1 MDTVS
6 KQASNVAKEARSRKL
21 LSVILTFVL
30 ATTLMIPQVAWA
42 EEEGDGGPGTAT
54 NVAKIGDKEYATLQA
69 AIDDAASGAEIV
81 LMADA
86 TESVT
91 IAVNKD
97 VTIDLGAHKLTNV
110 DGKHTITN
118 SGKLTV
124 KGSGTV
130 DNVSHA
136 KAALEN
142 VEGATAVLNG
152 GIYTRSME
160 NGQSSTD
167 AGGNSF
173 YVVRNHGALTIND
186 GVEISQ
192 NGHYSS
198 MVENGYQ
205 NASTEKKD
213 SESIPSLTITGGTFA
228 GGLNTIK
235 NDDCGVLEITGGT
248 FENVSQAVLL
258 NWNVAKVSGGSF
270 AATESSHGVILN
282 GMNPGEINKGQ
293 LTISGGIF
301 TAASGK
307 AVISQMGGS
316 SAIGTIA
323 ITGGSFSANVDD
335 FCEEGFSCTLVDG
348 AYVVGETPAP
358 VVAKIGDVEYASLK
372 DAAGHAVAGDVIE
385 LLADTESEPV
395 SFADNVT
402 VDLGAKTLK
411 IVSDDAKTVDG
422 LLFTGSGDNALK
434 NGTVLDARSNG
445 NQTAGWKTVHVSGS
459 ANLVTEDVSIQV
471 YNPDTDTN
479 YNYIVYVGGKDDS
492 AAKAIALG
500 AGTKIENLKNSSSG
514 NTTYGAVGVSL
525 IGTTTNASAVANRV
539 SLTVAEGV
547 SIDTMGYAIAGN
559 GTYHGTDI
567 VINGGNL
574 TSTAS
579 AAVYHPQAGTLVLN
593 GGTLE
598 GTTGI
603 QFCSGEGTVNTSFDF
618 NGGVVKG
625 VGEDERPGKTG
636 DGLVSDGAAISLV
649 NRSYPGGA
657 PSITINGG
665 EFSSAH
671 NEAVLAYTWSKG
683 QSSDWAEAAENIS
696 IAGGT
701 YSSDVS
707 AYVAEGLACS
717 KIADGVYQIQKKIVD
732 EGGNVEVQAPI
743 VSEDNIPA
751 DKPGVSDEESLG
763 TIAGSLG
770 DALSGDDDP
779 AQEGV
784 IGGNKVG
791 TDKGTAINELVAQAK
806 QDGSAVSATMVVSS
820 MPVDETSAAGADEIK
835 AVVGDNSAVSFFD
848 LGVKVVVEKKSAD
861 GSGNDSVEAAVAET
875 AAPIPFKI
883 KFDELVGKDVK
894 VARYH
899 DGKAELLAEE
909 DVSVD
914 YATGVVTF
922 HGDKFS
928 TYAVALADSQVTV
941 TFDSKGGSV
950 VEKAEVAKGDLVA
963 EPEAP
968 TRDGYDFGGWYT
980 DETLATAWN
989 FDSDR
994 VTDSMT
1000 LYAKWAQKAT
1010 PDVPAKTTRLG
1021 GSDRYTTMGLVSKAA
1036 FPEDGSCETVIVARG
1051 DDFPDA
1057 LAAAGLA
1064 GLENA
1069 QVLLTNTAYL
1079 TDVTKA
1085 EIERLGAKD
1094 AIVLGDE
1101 NAVSEKAFDEIDG
1114 LVPNGA
1120 TRIGGSDRYDTA
1132 LKIYKAGGDAWGD
1145 VAIVALGSKPS
1156 DALSASPIAYAKGAP
1171 IFLATANG
1179 DLTSDTLEAIK
1190 AGGFKTVLVMGS
1202 ENSVSAA
1209 AEKAL
1214 EGVAKTVRFD
1224 GADRYETSQLT
1235 AEWALEN
1242 GLVCKNPVLTIGWDG
1257 KFTDALVA
1265 SSLGGKNE
1273 SPLLLINEGE
1283 AMNLQIEK
1291 VLEPNKADIEKAY
1304 VIGDEKSVS
1313 KPLYEIIEK
1322 ALA

>member
-42 EEEGDGGPGTAT
+42 EEEGDGGPGAAT
-54 NVAKIGDKEYATLQA
+54 NVAKIGDKEYATLNE
-69 AIDDAASGAEIV
+69 AINDVPAGDPQSAPSEATTITLLKDTNAGFDVGNSNGNAPKNIV
-81 LMADA
+81 
-86 TESVT
+86 
-91 IAVNKD
+91 
-97 VTIDLGAHKLTNV
+97 IDLAGNTLTLGPAV
-110 DGKHTITN
+110 GSTGTETN
-118 SGKLTV
+118 GIRVLAYSACEV
-124 KGSGTV
+124 RNGTV
-130 DNVSHA
+130 VCSDIQNDQ
-136 KAALEN
+136 
-142 VEGATAVLNG
+142 G
-152 GIYTRSME
+152 GYVKMGMANYGTLSLVDVQMKSGDYVQYTINNR
-160 NGQSSTD
+160 
-167 AGGNSF
+167 
-173 YVVRNHGALTIND
+173 GALTLKGSTTVEDGKAAPYVAVTNDPYDYFYTDVDASLSVEGSNVKVGKVLIERYGNNQNKGASINLN
-186 GVEISQ
+186 I
-192 NGHYSS
+192 
-198 MVENGYQ
+198 
-205 NASTEKKD
+205 
-213 SESIPSLTITGGTFA
+213 A
-228 GGLNTIK
+228 GGVF
-235 NDDCGVLEITGGT
+235 GE
-248 FENVSQAVLL
+248 
-258 NWNVAKVSGGSF
+258 VAEDGNSVVPVVGNISGGSF
-270 AATESSHGVILN
+270 SNDVSKYVA
-282 GMNPGEINKGQ
+282 
-293 LTISGGIF
+293 
-301 TAASGK
+301 
-307 AVISQMGGS
+307 
-316 SAIGTIA
+316 
-323 ITGGSFSANVDD
+323 
-335 FCEEGFSCTLVDG
+335 EGFSCTLVDG

-372 DAAGHAVAGDVIE
+372 DAAEHAVAGDVIE

-402 VDLGAKTLK
+402 VDLGAKTLTL
-411 IVSDDAKTVDG
+411 VGDDAKTVDG
-422 LLFTGSGDNALK
+422 LLFAGPGDNVLK

-459 ANLVTEDVSIQV
+459 ANLATEDVAIQA
-471 YNPDTDTN
+471 YNPDTDAN

-492 AAKAIALG
+492 AAKAISLG
-500 AGTKIENLKNSSSG
+500 AGTKIENLENSSSE

-525 IGTTTNASAVANRV
+525 IGTTANASAVANRV

-567 VINGGNL
+567 VINGGDL

-657 PSITINGG
+657 PSITISGG

-671 NEAVLAYTWSKG
+671 NDAVLAYTWSKG

-717 KIADGVYQIQKKIVD
+717 KIADGVYQVQKKIVD

-928 TYAVALADSQVTV
+928 TYAVALADSHVTV
-941 TFDSKGGSV
+941 TFDSKGGSA
-950 VEKAEVAKGDLVA
+950 VEKAEIAKGDLVI

-980 DETLATAWN
+980 DETFATAWS
-989 FDSDR
+989 FASDR
-994 VTDSMT
+994 VTGDMT
-1000 LYAKWAQKAT
+1000 LYAKWTQKAT
-1010 PDVPAKTTRLG
+1010 PDVPAKTIRLG
-1021 GSDRYTTMGLVSKAA
+1021 GDDRYKTMELISKKS
-1036 FPEDGSCETVIVARG
+1036 FPTDGSCETVVIARG
-1051 DDFPDA
+1051 NEFPDA
-1057 LAAAGLA
+1057 LAASGLA
-1064 GLENA
+1064 GTLGA
-1069 QVLLTNTAYL
+1069 QVLITETDELTAE
-1079 TDVTKA
+1079 TKA
-1085 EIERLGAKD
+1085 EIKRLGAKR
-1094 AIVLGDE
+1094 AVVLGNE
-1101 NAVSEKAFDEIDG
+1101 YSISARTFNEIKSLVGGNAE
-1114 LVPNGA
+1114 
-1120 TRIGGSDRYDTA
+1120 RIGGAERFETA
-1132 LKIYKAGGDAWGD
+1132 LEIYKAGKGWGTTAV
-1145 VAIVALGSKPS
+1145 VATGTKAADS
-1156 DALSASPIAYAKGAP
+1156 LSISPIAYNLSAPVFLVGEGGSVSQDVLDAIAKGG
-1171 IFLATANG
+1171 FDKVLVLGDKYSVSDDSLAQIKK
-1179 DLTSDTLEAIK
+1179 LVSDTERI
-1190 AGGFKTVLVMGS
+1190 G
-1202 ENSVSAA
+1202 
-1209 AEKAL
+1209 
-1214 EGVAKTVRFD
+1214 
-1224 GADRYETSQLT
+1224 GADRYVTSQLT
-1235 AEWALEN
+1235 AEWAVEHAGFAYDN
-1242 GLVCKNPVLTIGWDG
+1242 VLLTAGRDE
-1257 KFTDALVA
+1257 KYADALVS
-1265 SSLGGKNE
+1265 SSLGGQGK
-1273 SPLLLINEGE
+1273 SPLLLVDEGD
-1283 AMNLQIEK
+1283 L
-1291 VLEPNKADIEKAY
+1291 
-1304 VIGDEKSVS
+1304 GSVC
-1313 KPLYEIIEK
+1313 IEK
-1322 ALA
+1322 ALAPNKGDVKDAFVLGDKWTVSDTLFDAIKKALA